1 MFPRFILTGDFESKH
16 GLWLTNQNEAR
27 KKENAER
34 IKNNQKEIPENDL
47 LDVPW
52 DVFKTQADI
61 GLVLDDDEWRTEQ
74 VFKGSVSVEMVNGS
88 IEGADSS
95 GSGADEDQNFAPV
108 TSDAHEQINV
118 NPMRT
123 NKSQKPVDS
132 VIQTA
137 LETADST
144 FPDLDE
150 SAAVDG
156 VLALLEKLHGA
167 KAKGLITEAVFE
179 GFKEK
184 YSKQLMALM
193 GAAGGGMGD

>member
-34 IKNNQKEIPENDL
+34 MQNNQKEIPETDL

-108 TSDAHEQINV
+108 TSDAHEQMNV

-123 NKSQKPVDS
+123 NKSKKPVDS
-132 VIQTA
+132 VIKTA

-144 FPDLDE
+144 FPDLYGNVFMDAKIRP
-150 SAAVDG
+150 SQLNILTDQHLTMIG
-156 VLALLEKLHGA
+156 IPLGDALIMIDSFG
-167 KAKGLITEAVFE
+167 
-179 GFKEK
+179 
-184 YSKQLMALM
+184 SSQS
-193 GAAGGGMGD
+193 

>member
-34 IKNNQKEIPENDL
+34 MQNNQKEIPENDL

-61 GLVLDDDEWRTEQ
+61 GLVRDDDEWRTEQ
-74 VFKGSVSVEMVNGS
+74 VFKRSLSVEMVDGS

-108 TSDAHEQINV
+108 LNV

-132 VIQTA
+132 IKTA
-137 LETADST
+137 LERADST
-144 FPDLDE
+144 FPDLYGNVFMEAKIRPSQLNILTDQHLTMIGIPLG
-150 SAAVDG
+150 D
-156 VLALLEKLHGA
+156 ALIMIDSFG
-167 KAKGLITEAVFE
+167 
-179 GFKEK
+179 
-184 YSKQLMALM
+184 SSQS
-193 GAAGGGMGD
+193 

>member
-108 TSDAHEQINV
+108 ASDAHEQMNV

-123 NKSQKPVDS
+123 NKSKKPVDS
-132 VIQTA
+132 VIKTA

-144 FPDLDE
+144 FPDLYGNVFMEAKIRPSQLNILTDQHLTMIGIPLG
-150 SAAVDG
+150 D
-156 VLALLEKLHGA
+156 ALIMIDSFG
-167 KAKGLITEAVFE
+167 
-179 GFKEK
+179 
-184 YSKQLMALM
+184 SSQS
-193 GAAGGGMGD
+193 

>member
-74 VFKGSVSVEMVNGS
+74 VLKGSVSVEMVNGS

-108 TSDAHEQINV
+108 ASDAHEQMNV

-132 VIQTA
+132 VIKTA

-144 FPDLDE
+144 FPDLYGNVFMEAKIRPSQLNILTDQHLTMIGIPLG
-150 SAAVDG
+150 D
-156 VLALLEKLHGA
+156 ALIMIDSFG
-167 KAKGLITEAVFE
+167 
-179 GFKEK
+179 
-184 YSKQLMALM
+184 SSQS
-193 GAAGGGMGD
+193 

>member
-16 GLWLTNQNEAR
+16 GLWLTNQNDAR
-27 KKENAER
+27 KKENAKR
-34 IKNNQKEIPENDL
+34 KKNNQKEIPENDL

-74 VFKGSVSVEMVNGS
+74 VLKGSVSVEMVNGS

-123 NKSQKPVDS
+123 NKSKKPVDS
-132 VIQTA
+132 VIKTA

-144 FPDLDE
+144 FPDLYGNVFMEAKIRPSQLNILTDQHLTMIGIPLG
-150 SAAVDG
+150 D
-156 VLALLEKLHGA
+156 ALIMIDSFG
-167 KAKGLITEAVFE
+167 
-179 GFKEK
+179 
-184 YSKQLMALM
+184 SSQS
-193 GAAGGGMGD
+193 

>member
-27 KKENAER
+27 KKENAKR
-34 IKNNQKEIPENDL
+34 KKNNQKEIPETDL

-108 TSDAHEQINV
+108 ASDAHEQMNV

-123 NKSQKPVDS
+123 NKSQKPADS
-132 VIQTA
+132 VIKTA

-144 FPDLDE
+144 FPDLYGNVFMEAKIRPSQLNILTKQDLTMIGIPLG
-150 SAAVDG
+150 D
-156 VLALLEKLHGA
+156 ALIMIDSFG
-167 KAKGLITEAVFE
+167 
-179 GFKEK
+179 
-184 YSKQLMALM
+184 SSQS
-193 GAAGGGMGD
+193 

>member
-108 TSDAHEQINV
+108 ASDAHEQINV

-123 NKSQKPVDS
+123 NKSKKPVDS
-132 VIQTA
+132 VIKTA

-144 FPDLDE
+144 FPDLYGNVFMEAKIRPSQLNILTDQHLTMIGIPLG
-150 SAAVDG
+150 D
-156 VLALLEKLHGA
+156 ALIMIDSFG
-167 KAKGLITEAVFE
+167 
-179 GFKEK
+179 
-184 YSKQLMALM
+184 SSQS
-193 GAAGGGMGD
+193 

>member
-108 TSDAHEQINV
+108 ASDAHEQMNV

-123 NKSQKPVDS
+123 NKSKKPVDS
-132 VIQTA
+132 VIKTA

-144 FPDLDE
+144 FPDLYGNVFME
-150 SAAVDG
+150 
-156 VLALLEKLHGA
+156 A
-167 KAKGLITEAVFE
+167 KIRPSQLNILT
-179 GFKEK
+179 
-184 YSKQLMALM
+184 KQDLTMIGIPL
-193 GAAGGGMGD
+193 GDAFIMIDSFGSSQS

>member
-34 IKNNQKEIPENDL
+34 MQNNQKEIPETDL

-74 VFKGSVSVEMVNGS
+74 VLKGSVSVEMVNGS

-123 NKSQKPVDS
+123 NKSKKPVDS
-132 VIQTA
+132 VIKTA

-144 FPDLDE
+144 FPDLYGNVFMEAKIRPSQLNILTDQHLTMIGIPLG
-150 SAAVDG
+150 D
-156 VLALLEKLHGA
+156 ALIMIDSFG
-167 KAKGLITEAVFE
+167 
-179 GFKEK
+179 
-184 YSKQLMALM
+184 SSQS
-193 GAAGGGMGD
+193 

>member
-34 IKNNQKEIPENDL
+34 IKNNQKEIPETDL

-74 VFKGSVSVEMVNGS
+74 VFKRSVSVEMVDGS

-108 TSDAHEQINV
+108 TSDAHEQMNV

-132 VIQTA
+132 AIKTA

-144 FPDLDE
+144 FPDLYGNVFMEAKIRPSQLNILIYQHLTMIGIPLGD
-150 SAAVDG
+150 
-156 VLALLEKLHGA
+156 ALIMIDSFG
-167 KAKGLITEAVFE
+167 
-179 GFKEK
+179 
-184 YSKQLMALM
+184 SSQS
-193 GAAGGGMGD
+193 

>member
-34 IKNNQKEIPENDL
+34 MQNNQKEIPENDL

-61 GLVLDDDEWRTEQ
+61 GLVLDDDQWRTEQ

-108 TSDAHEQINV
+108 ASDAHEQINV

-132 VIQTA
+132 IKTA
-137 LETADST
+137 LERADST
-144 FPDLDE
+144 FPDLYGNVFME
-150 SAAVDG
+150 
-156 VLALLEKLHGA
+156 A
-167 KAKGLITEAVFE
+167 KIRPSQLNILT
-179 GFKEK
+179 
-184 YSKQLMALM
+184 KQDLTMIGIPL
-193 GAAGGGMGD
+193 GDAFIMIDSFGSSQS

>member
-34 IKNNQKEIPENDL
+34 MQNNQKEIPENDL

-108 TSDAHEQINV
+108 ASDAHEQINV

-123 NKSQKPVDS
+123 NKSKKPVDS
-132 VIQTA
+132 VIKTA

-144 FPDLDE
+144 FPDLYGNVFMEAKIRPSQLNILTDQHLTMIGIPLG
-150 SAAVDG
+150 D
-156 VLALLEKLHGA
+156 ALIMIDSFG
-167 KAKGLITEAVFE
+167 
-179 GFKEK
+179 
-184 YSKQLMALM
+184 SSQS
-193 GAAGGGMGD
+193 

>member
-1 MFPRFILTGDFESKH
+1 MNGS
-16 GLWLTNQNEAR
+16 
-27 KKENAER
+27 
-34 IKNNQKEIPENDL
+34 ENDL

-123 NKSQKPVDS
+123 NKSKKPVDS
-132 VIQTA
+132 VIKTA

-144 FPDLDE
+144 FPDLYGNVFME
-150 SAAVDG
+150 
-156 VLALLEKLHGA
+156 A
-167 KAKGLITEAVFE
+167 KIRPSQLNILT
-179 GFKEK
+179 
-184 YSKQLMALM
+184 KQDLTMIGIPL
-193 GAAGGGMGD
+193 GDAW

>member
-108 TSDAHEQINV
+108 TSDAHEQMNV

-132 VIQTA
+132 VIKTA

-144 FPDLDE
+144 FPDLYGNVFMEAKIRPSQLNILIDQHLTMIGIPLG
-150 SAAVDG
+150 D
-156 VLALLEKLHGA
+156 ALIMIDSFG
-167 KAKGLITEAVFE
+167 
-179 GFKEK
+179 
-184 YSKQLMALM
+184 SSQS
-193 GAAGGGMGD
+193 

>member
-16 GLWLTNQNEAR
+16 GLWLTNQNDAR
-27 KKENAER
+27 KKENAKR
-34 IKNNQKEIPENDL
+34 KKNNQKEIPENDL

-123 NKSQKPVDS
+123 NKSKKPVDS
-132 VIQTA
+132 VIKTA

-144 FPDLDE
+144 FPDLYGNVFMEAKIRPSQLNILTDQHLTMIGIPLG
-150 SAAVDG
+150 D
-156 VLALLEKLHGA
+156 ALIMIDSFG
-167 KAKGLITEAVFE
+167 
-179 GFKEK
+179 
-184 YSKQLMALM
+184 SSQS
-193 GAAGGGMGD
+193 

>member
-123 NKSQKPVDS
+123 NKSKKPVDS
-132 VIQTA
+132 VIKTA

-144 FPDLDE
+144 FPDLYGNVFMEAKIRPSQLNILTDQHLTMIGIPLG
-150 SAAVDG
+150 D
-156 VLALLEKLHGA
+156 ALIMIDSFG
-167 KAKGLITEAVFE
+167 
-179 GFKEK
+179 
-184 YSKQLMALM
+184 SSQS
-193 GAAGGGMGD
+193 